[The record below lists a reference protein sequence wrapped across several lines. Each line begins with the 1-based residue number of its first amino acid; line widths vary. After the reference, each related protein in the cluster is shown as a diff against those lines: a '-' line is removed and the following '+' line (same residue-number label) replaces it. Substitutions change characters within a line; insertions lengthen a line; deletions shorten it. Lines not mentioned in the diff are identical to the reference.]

1 MIGLFPDFFFPS
13 HSSPHPL
20 FVLWHEL
27 GWQCVIDVTSQK
39 RFRHPLF
46 ESGGMCSALFCNIIS
61 SECILPH
68 YRRGGQFNY
77 KLIIKLFY

>member
-1 MIGLFPDFFFPS
+1 MIGLIPIFFSLHILPS
-13 HSSPHPL
+13 PS
-20 FVLWHEL
+20 FFLWREL
-27 GWQCVIDVTSQK
+27 GWLCVIDVTSQK

-46 ESGGMCSALFCNIIS
+46 ESNRMCSAMFCYIIR

-68 YRRGGQFNY
+68 YRGGGKLNY